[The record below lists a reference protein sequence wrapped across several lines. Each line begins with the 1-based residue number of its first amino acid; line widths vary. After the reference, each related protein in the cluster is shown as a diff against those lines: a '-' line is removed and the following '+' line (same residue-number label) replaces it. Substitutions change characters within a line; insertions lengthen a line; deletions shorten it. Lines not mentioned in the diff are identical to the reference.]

1 MTRDQKPR
9 LQTKTPKSASRGSTL
24 VGIFVGLILGAL
36 VAAGIALYPGA
47 RGAADAQAEANRRL
61 ALWSAPRSVFSLRG
75 YAHLLGLELGQ
86 AVTLTAPRWGLN
98 AGQLGQVVGLSRDWL
113 AGRIDVEVLI

>member
-1 MTRDQKPR
+1 M
-9 LQTKTPKSASRGSTL
+9 
-24 VGIFVGLILGAL
+24 
-36 VAAGIALYPGA
+36 
-47 RGAADAQAEANRRL
+47 
-61 ALWSAPRSVFSLRG
+61 FSLRG

>member
-36 VAAGIALYPGA
+36 VAAGIALYFTSSSPFPKA
-47 RGAADAQAEANRRL
+47 KPDNKPERLRVSRKESRHMSIEFFKLPAALKKAIWAAYLAEWKKKQAAKKP
-61 ALWSAPRSVFSLRG
+61 AT
-75 YAHLLGLELGQ
+75 H
-86 AVTLTAPRWGLN
+86 
-98 AGQLGQVVGLSRDWL
+98 
-113 AGRIDVEVLI
+113 